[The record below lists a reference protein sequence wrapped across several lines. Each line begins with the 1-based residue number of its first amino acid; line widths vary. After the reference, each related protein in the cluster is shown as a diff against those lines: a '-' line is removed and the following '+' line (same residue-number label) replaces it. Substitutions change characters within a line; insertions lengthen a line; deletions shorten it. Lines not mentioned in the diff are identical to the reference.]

1 MFNVNQITSEL
12 AKMADPMLQKYAAM
26 HKNDPYTVALAVGE
40 SNRRKAIRTAAQGR
54 AAGQQQPKVVDQD
67 IAEMSG
73 VDAMGNMTGAL
84 PENIGIGRLP
94 APNMAPIGK
103 AEGGI
108 IGYADRGAVRTPPE
122 VAIKDLIERYAQEY
136 KLDPALLTQIVGVES
151 GKKAAE
157 AKNPK
162 SSAHGLGQL
171 VDTMWG
177 KMGGGERTD
186 PEVQVRNAA
195 KLLRSNTD
203 SFTKA
208 NGRPPDP
215 SEAYT
220 TWFLG
225 DPTGR
230 AVLRADPN
238 ASVEDVI
245 RKADP
250 KGADRIIKANASVL
264 QDKKVG
270 DVMRWTQGKMAP
282 VMGANTPVPFG
293 SAQAA
298 PTAQAAPAGSVQ
310 DMMSRIPTGGVA
322 GAGPTPAAPKEV
334 GFLSPEDIEKKFGVS
349 PDTARNIYTNMMAPT
364 PLAPASQLPKTP
376 GYVSRAVQGVAG
388 LGEKLYNKV
397 VPTGKISEEG
407 VAALQAQRA
416 AERALEAEKA
426 TQLRLTPPSAPLTQ
440 GGPPVSV
447 TQAGQGVVQSA
458 EELEKVR
465 LANQAADRLAA
476 SQAAARA
483 AQGVEAAPSAAEKVQ
498 TASLLREAD
507 EAARLAQAAR
517 VATNT
522 KTGVATTQMPGG
534 VTDLLK
540 EKPTDMGDLE
550 ATDRSLGQVQPTPE
564 VKKIEEA
571 APVSDGKTT
580 DGGGLSSLFKDPA
593 FLMGMRLMASQNPRF
608 LGAAGEAGI
617 GTVGDLAAAEKAS
630 SESEYRKAMGKYY
643 GAYGEAIERGA
654 KEKNEVQL
662 AEKSAQ
668 EALDTW
674 AKNNKMALFQS
685 PDLYDRMRDKY
696 RRDAYNV
703 YGIKMPTM
711 AAGSPDAAGG
721 GFKLLGV
728 RPS

>member
-12 AKMADPMLQKYAAM
+12 AKMADPVLQKYAAM

-40 SNRRKAIRTAAQGR
+40 SNRRKAMRTAAQGR

-67 IAEMSG
+67 IAEMAA
-73 VDAMGNMTGAL
+73 VDPMGNMTGAL
-84 PENIGIGRLP
+84 PENMGIGRLP

-186 PEVQVRNAA
+186 TETQVRNTA

-245 RKADP
+245 KKADP
-250 KGADRIIKANASVL
+250 KRADSIIQANKSVL
-264 QDKKVG
+264 KDKKVG
-270 DVMRWTQGKMAP
+270 DVMRWTQDKMAP

-293 SAQAA
+293 SAEAA
-298 PTAQAAPAGSVQ
+298 PVQTKTEQPTAGNVPTSQ
-310 DMMSRIPTGGVA
+310 PTGA
-322 GAGPTPAAPKEV
+322 
-334 GFLSPEDIEKKFGVS
+334 I
-349 PDTARNIYTNMMAPT
+349 I
-364 PLAPASQLPKTP
+364 PASQLA
-376 GYVSRAVQGVAG
+376 GAG
-388 LGEKLYNKV
+388 LGTLAGRSMGPLNNV
-397 VPTGKISEEG
+397 LTGATRTGIALPGAATTSG
-407 VAALQAQRA
+407 VGLVGGA
-416 AERALEAEKA
+416 
-426 TQLRLTPPSAPLTQ
+426 LTQ
-440 GGPPVSV
+440 GAANALSNATPE
-447 TQAGQGVVQSA
+447 Q
-458 EELEKVR
+458 LEMLQNEVGS
-465 LANQAADRLAA
+465 DTGLAA
-476 SQAAARA
+476 AIMNPANRGPQ
-483 AQGVEAAPSAAEKVQ
+483 PK
-498 TASLLREAD
+498 
-507 EAARLAQAAR
+507 
-517 VATNT
+517 
-522 KTGVATTQMPGG
+522 QMPYGQQMLELG
-534 VTDLLK
+534 KRVVSYPTNAPK
-540 EKPTDMGDLE
+540 EE
-550 ATDRSLGQVQPTPE
+550 
-564 VKKIEEA
+564 
-571 APVSDGKTT
+571 APVSTDRLSPQVPDELKRIEAAQRGAAEDVQVKPPEALPTEAAAGKTT
-580 DGGGLSSLFKDPA
+580 GGGGLASLFKDPA
-593 FLMGMRLMASQNPRF
+593 FYMAMRLLANKNPD
-608 LGAAGEAGI
+608 LGGAIGEAGI
-617 GTVGDLAAAEKAS
+617 GTAGDIAAAEKAS
-630 SESEYRKAMGKYY
+630 SESEYRKSMGKYY
-643 GAYGEAIERGA
+643 GSYADAIERGA

-674 AKNNKMALFQS
+674 AKNNKMALLQS
-685 PDLYDRMRDKY
+685 PGLYDQMRNKY
-696 RRDAYNV
+696 RMDAYNV
-703 YGIKMPTM
+703 YGIKMPTAVAQQ
-711 AAGSPDAAGG
+711 AAPNDP
-721 GFKLLGV
+721 LGIL
-728 RPS
+728 PKG

>member
-1 MFNVNQITSEL
+1 MFNVNQITSRL
-12 AKMADPMLQKYAAM
+12 AKMPDLMLQKYAAM
-26 HKNDPYTVALAVGE
+26 HKNDPYTVSLALAE
-40 SNRRKAIRTAAQGR
+40 ANRRKARRVGAAPMPGE
-54 AAGQQQPKVVDQD
+54 QPKVVDQD
-67 IAEMSG
+67 IAQMAA
-73 VDAMGNMTGAL
+73 VDPMGNVTGAL

-108 IGYADRGAVRTPPE
+108 IGFADRGTVRTPPE
-122 VAIKDLIERYAQEY
+122 VAIKDLIEKYAQEY
-136 KLDPALLTQIVGVES
+136 KVDPALLTQIMGVES

-203 SFTKA
+203 NFTKA

-250 KGADRIIKANASVL
+250 KGADKIIKSNASVL

-293 SAQAA
+293 SAQAGA
-298 PTAQAAPAGSVQ
+298 TAPAGSVQ
-310 DMMSRIPTGGVA
+310 DMMSRIPTGGVP
-322 GAGPTPAAPKEV
+322 GAGPTPAKPQEV

-364 PLAPASQLPKTP
+364 PLAPVSQLPKTP

-407 VAALQAQRA
+407 IAALQAQRA

-426 TQLRLTPPSAPLTQ
+426 TQLRLTPPAAPLPQ
-440 GGPPVSV
+440 GAPPVSV
-447 TQAGQGVVQSA
+447 TQAGQGIVQSA
-458 EELEKVR
+458 EDLEKVR
-465 LANQAADRLAA
+465 LANQAADQLAA
-476 SQAAARA
+476 SQTAARA
-483 AQGVEAAPSAAEKVQ
+483 AQVAGNAPSAAEKIQ

-507 EAARLAQAAR
+507 EAARLTQAAR
-517 VATNT
+517 AATNT
-522 KTGVATTQMPGG
+522 KTGVATTQIPGG
-534 VTDLLK
+534 VGDLLK
-540 EKPTDMGDLE
+540 STPIDMGDLE
-550 ATDRSLGQVQPTPE
+550 ATDRSLGQVQPMPE

-580 DGGGLSSLFKDPA
+580 SGGLASLFKDPA
-593 FLMGMRLMASQNPRF
+593 FFMAMRLLANKNPNLF
-608 LGAAGEAGI
+608 GAVGEAGI
-617 GTVGDLAAAEKAS
+617 GTVGDVAAAEKGA
-630 SESEYRKAMGKYY
+630 SESEYRKSMGKYY
-643 GAYGEAIERGA
+643 GSYADAIERGA

-711 AAGSPDAAGG
+711 AASSPDTTGG

-728 RPS
+728 RPG

>member
-54 AAGQQQPKVVDQD
+54 AAGQQRPKVVDQD
-67 IAEMSG
+67 IAEMVS
-73 VDAMGNMTGAL
+73 VDPMGNMTGAL

-108 IGYADRGAVRTPPE
+108 IGYADRGVVRNPYDPNAIFEQAVAGLLEREGGETTDQGGRTKYGISSKGHPNVNLDKLTKE
-122 VAIKDLIERYAQEY
+122 DAKQIY
-136 KLDPALLTQIVGVES
+136 KRDYWDANKLGDMA
-151 GKKAAE
+151 K
-157 AKNPK
+157 KNPK
-162 SSAHGLGQL
+162 LAAAALDTFANHRYDFAKQAVNNSGGNVDKLLEDRLGEYNRLAEANPKVHGKSLAGWNNRLMHLSSAVQGL
-171 VDTMWG
+171 
-177 KMGGGERTD
+177 
-186 PEVQVRNAA
+186 PEAR
-195 KLLRSNTD
+195 D
-203 SFTKA
+203 SI
-208 NGRPPDP
+208 D
-215 SEAYT
+215 
-220 TWFLG
+220 
-225 DPTGR
+225 
-230 AVLRADPN
+230 
-238 ASVEDVI
+238 
-245 RKADP
+245 
-250 KGADRIIKANASVL
+250 
-264 QDKKVG
+264 
-270 DVMRWTQGKMAP
+270 
-282 VMGANTPVPFG
+282 NTPTPLK
-293 SAQAA
+293 S
-298 PTAQAAPAGSVQ
+298 AQAAPAGSVQ

-322 GAGPTPAAPKEV
+322 GAGPTPAAPKDV

-507 EAARLAQAAR
+507 EAARLTQAAR
-517 VATNT
+517 AATNT
-522 KTGVATTQMPGG
+522 KTGLATTQMPGG

-540 EKPTDMGDLE
+540 EKPIDMGDLE

-564 VKKIEEA
+564 VKKIEEEV
-571 APVSDGKTT
+571 PLSEGKATS
-580 DGGGLSSLFKDPA
+580 GGLAGLFKDPA

-703 YGIKMPTM
+703 YGIKMP
-711 AAGSPDAAGG
+711 AAVAQQGAPQNDP
-721 GFKLLGV
+721 LGILGKG
-728 RPS
+728 

>member
-1 MFNVNQITSEL
+1 MFNVNQITSQL

-54 AAGQQQPKVVDQD
+54 AAGQQQPKVVDRD
-67 IAEMSG
+67 IANMSG
-73 VDAMGNMTGAL
+73 VDYSDAMGNMMGVL
-84 PENIGIGRLP
+84 PEDTGIGRLP

-108 IGYADRGAVRTPPE
+108 IGYADRGVVQKDPNWVFTSALRGLFEREGGETTDQGGRTKYGISSRGHPNVDMDKLTLNDAAKIYKRDYWDAYGLDKLAKRNPQLAAATFDTFVNHPP
-122 VAIKDLIERYAQEY
+122 AFAKR
-136 KLDPALLTQIVGVES
+136 ALEES
-151 GKKAAE
+151 GGDVNKLLDIRRGE
-157 AKNPK
+157 YERLAKSDPNK
-162 SSAHGLGQL
+162 NAGSLKGWNNRLTHLASSVANLP
-171 VDTMWG
+171 TE
-177 KMGGGERTD
+177 GGGD
-186 PEVQVRNAA
+186 V
-195 KLLRSNTD
+195 
-203 SFTKA
+203 SF
-208 NGRPPDP
+208 PQ
-215 SEAYT
+215 T
-220 TWFLG
+220 T
-225 DPTGR
+225 
-230 AVLRADPN
+230 
-238 ASVEDVI
+238 
-245 RKADP
+245 
-250 KGADRIIKANASVL
+250 
-264 QDKKVG
+264 
-270 DVMRWTQGKMAP
+270 
-282 VMGANTPVPFG
+282 
-293 SAQAA
+293 AQAA
-298 PTAQAAPAGSVQ
+298 PTTSSAPAGSVQ
-310 DMMSRIPTGGVA
+310 DMMSRIPTGGVP
-322 GAGPTPAAPKEV
+322 GAGPTPAAPKDV

-364 PLAPASQLPKTP
+364 PLAPVSQLPKTP

-416 AERALEAEKA
+416 AEKALEAEKA
-426 TQLRLTPPSAPLTQ
+426 TQLRLTPPAAPLTQ

-458 EELEKVR
+458 EDLEKVR

-476 SQAAARA
+476 SQSAARA
-483 AQGVEAAPSAAEKVQ
+483 AQVAENAPSAAEKIQ

-517 VATNT
+517 AATNT
-522 KTGVATTQMPGG
+522 KTGVATTQIPGG

-540 EKPTDMGDLE
+540 STPIDMGDLE

-564 VKKIEEA
+564 VKKIEEE

-580 DGGGLSSLFKDPA
+580 SGGLAGLFKDPA

-711 AAGSPDAAGG
+711 AAGAPDAAGG

-728 RPS
+728 RPG